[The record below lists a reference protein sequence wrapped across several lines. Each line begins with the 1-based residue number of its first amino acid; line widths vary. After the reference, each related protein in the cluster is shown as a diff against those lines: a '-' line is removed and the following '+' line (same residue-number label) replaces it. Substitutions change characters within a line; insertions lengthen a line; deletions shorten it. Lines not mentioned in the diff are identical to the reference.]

1 MKIIIMEIVSKCKSN
16 IFLYIS
22 SSDLTNDILQY
33 VMYTVTKNVI
43 GSTTHVLE
51 EGIQAVTG
59 NEEYNFGGKLW

>member
-1 MKIIIMEIVSKCKSN
+1 M
-16 IFLYIS
+16 FHYTLYA
-22 SSDLTNDILQY
+22 DLTNDILY

-59 NEEYNFGGKLW
+59 NEEYNFGGMLI